1 MILFLTGISPLPIS
15 GLLAMVCAGIVS
27 LAAVVLLVCF
37 RRKPAAERLLL
48 LSVVTGIAAAIQAV
62 LALILMGR

>member
-1 MILFLTGISPLPIS
+1 MILFLAGISPLPVS
-15 GLLAMVCAGIVS
+15 GFLAMVCAGIVS

-37 RRKPAAERLLL
+37 RRKSAAERLLL
-48 LSVVTGIAAAIQAV
+48 LSVVTGVAAAIQAV